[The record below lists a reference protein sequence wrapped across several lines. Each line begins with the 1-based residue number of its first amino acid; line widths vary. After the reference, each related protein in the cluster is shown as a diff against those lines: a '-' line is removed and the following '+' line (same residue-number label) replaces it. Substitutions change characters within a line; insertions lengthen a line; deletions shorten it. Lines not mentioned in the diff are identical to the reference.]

1 MVHLVFVPR
10 VHTSH
15 YINLCVFVAS
25 FPHIIVFSSLSVFVI
40 KYVSSRVHNYLGPAP
55 VNVHNFMN
63 VITCEMYTFPA
74 NGNALLSIGLDP
86 TRVHLALEFESSY
99 RPTMCM
105 KRGMNGLISV
115 GLASCVFDVWI
126 T

>member
-1 MVHLVFVPR
+1 M
-10 VHTSH
+10 
-15 YINLCVFVAS
+15 
-25 FPHIIVFSSLSVFVI
+25 FVI

-86 TRVHLALEFESSY
+86 TRVHLALELSLA
-99 RPTMCM
+99 MCM
-105 KRGMNGLISV
+105 KKGVNGLISV